1 MQNIQKADVK
11 NSQSIS
17 KNPHTQS
24 LMDYQNM
31 EDIISDSFELMF
43 LWYNE
48 NGCDTLDIKTEQLN
62 KRNIDTLTNFL
73 LYFHVGVNGSGF
85 Y

>member
-1 MQNIQKADVK
+1 MQNIQIAAVK
-11 NSQSIS
+11 NSKSVPN
-17 KNPHTQS
+17 NPHTQS

-31 EDIISDSFELMF
+31 EDIISDSFELIF
-43 LWYNE
+43 LWHNE

-73 LYFHVGVNGSGF
+73 LYFHVGVNRSGII
-85 Y
+85 